1 MNVSIFCSKSIMS
14 SISFISELGG
24 EILIKSEGKSK
35 GSTFYFSLPM
45 TNK

>member
-1 MNVSIFCSKSIMS
+1 MMVSIICSKSIIS

-24 EILIKSEGKSK
+24 EIWIKSEGKIK

-45 TNK
+45 NNK